1 MPSLLPLIS
10 TPTFAVIYN
19 DNDDENFSLFWNLSH
34 FLDTEGIGFVD
45 QEDNH
50 TAPEVE
56 AYILQI
62 SFYSTCPCLSDKV
75 SSHVWQSFGAT
86 VSGTLKY

>member
-10 TPTFAVIYN
+10 TPTLAVIYN
-19 DNDDENFSLFWNLSH
+19 DNDDENVISILALSH
-34 FLDTEGIGFVD
+34 FLDTEGIGFAD
-45 QEDNH
+45 QEGNH
-50 TAPEVE
+50 TAPKVE

-62 SFYSTCPCLSDKV
+62 SFYSTGSCLSDKV

-86 VSGTLKY
+86 ASGTLKY